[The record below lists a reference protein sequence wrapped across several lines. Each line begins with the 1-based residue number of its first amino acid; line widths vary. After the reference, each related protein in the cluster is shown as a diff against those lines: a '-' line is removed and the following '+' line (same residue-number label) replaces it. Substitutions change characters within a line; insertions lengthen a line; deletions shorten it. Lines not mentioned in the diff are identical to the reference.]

1 MFGPIFH
8 TQFVDNDTCD
18 LSDYAC
24 VDGSANY
31 PSQVLHVAY
40 LPTSG
45 SYFSRCLLI
54 SSLNVAYRCDYSL
67 VGPTP
72 WYTATTPG
80 TGLLLDRSVAVPKVG
95 DYSWH
100 GTTPGP

>member
-1 MFGPIFH
+1 MSH
-8 TQFVDNDTCD
+8 TDVTTPC
-18 LSDYAC
+18 
-24 VDGSANY
+24 
-31 PSQVLHVAY
+31 
-40 LPTSG
+40 
-45 SYFSRCLLI
+45 
-54 SSLNVAYRCDYSL
+54 
-67 VGPTP
+67 P

>member
-1 MFGPIFH
+1 MSH
-8 TQFVDNDTCD
+8 TAVT
-18 LSDYAC
+18 
-24 VDGSANY
+24 
-31 PSQVLHVAY
+31 
-40 LPTSG
+40 
-45 SYFSRCLLI
+45 
-54 SSLNVAYRCDYSL
+54 
-67 VGPTP
+67 TP